1 MDGIPP
7 DARVTYSRQYRRCG
21 KTNCARCA
29 EGPGHGPYWYAVWRT
44 AGRQHRRYLGTKP
57 PTSDL
62 AEAHDHAHPASHTK
76 YADTKAGTASGI
88 RVRALGAFEVYRDG
102 RLIPDEGW
110 RSRKAGSL
118 FKVLLAAPGF
128 VLPRD
133 QVEELLWPEAE
144 AEPAR
149 RNLNNALYTLRKL
162 LGADAA
168 RLVRLEGDVVRLSA
182 PAEPD
187 WFDAPAFETAARSAL
202 AGQDAPA
209 CRKALARYSGEY
221 LPDDPYAEWSLGR
234 RDTLHDLH
242 LALLLHLADL
252 AGAQGETNEAER
264 CLRTALAQDD
274 CHEEATARLMA
285 LLAASGRRA
294 EGLRAYEDLSGALA
308 RELGVAPARDLA
320 ALRAQ
325 LVAEET
331 TPIAATLPPEP
342 VPPPR
347 RTNLPAPLNSFIGRG
362 REQDE
367 IRTLLSETRLLTL
380 TGAGGCGKTR
390 LALAVADRLVESY
403 PDGLWLVRLAATPA
417 DSDNLLPAARAAAA
431 VLGVREEA
439 EQPLLDTL
447 AGFLAP
453 RRLLLLLDN
462 CEHVLAPCAEL
473 AAGLLSACPG
483 LRILATSREPLGVS
497 GETIY
502 RVASL
507 AVPPPDASPS
517 ALADYEAVALFRA
530 RALAAAR
537 VDRFTPTA
545 TAVIARIC
553 RRLDGI
559 PLAIELAAARAA
571 TLPLQ
576 TLAARLDD
584 SFSLLTG
591 GPRTALPR
599 QRTLRATLDW
609 SFALLTESERILLR
623 RLAAFAG
630 SWTLNAATTICDP
643 AAFPATR
650 QTNPSTVYDAVPD
663 RVSSLVSKSLVWVEA
678 NERETRYRFL
688 EPVRQY
694 AAEALAAADEL
705 NPTKDRHLAWYVEL
719 ARRTESALW
728 EGGPE
733 QESAMALIEGEH
745 DNFRTALRWSV
756 EREHIESG
764 LNLACAL
771 RRFWDVRGY
780 RREGLEWIESL
791 LRLDGGRHATA
802 ATRAK
807 AMVGSAILSYALNNY
822 RQATERAEQGYAQCE
837 ELGNHEGMA
846 DTLNVLG
853 MIASDQKDLD
863 RAATYYENA
872 LALYRLLDK
881 KRRIA
886 AMFCNL
892 GNVAFFRAEYRR
904 AIEMYGNARD
914 LFLDIDE
921 AVALAMTLSNMGA
934 AHRELGDL
942 AQAGAMLEES
952 ARYARQAG
960 AHSELAHAL
969 NNLGDVAFHSG
980 DYARSI
986 DLMRRS
992 AELFLQ
998 SADQRNTLVSLVILA
1013 QALLAVEQED
1023 RAACLCA
1030 AIIAQCQALE
1040 ISTEGSEWAAL
1051 PRTTETAK
1059 AKLGEVG
1066 WARARA
1072 LGRALTLEKAIAI
1085 GAE

>member
-1 MDGIPP
+1 MDTIPP
-7 DARVTYSRQYRRCG
+7 GAHVTYSRQYRRCG

-29 EGPGHGPYWYAVWRT
+29 EGPGHGPYWYAIWRA
-44 AGRQHRRYLGTKP
+44 AGRQHRRYLGTHP
-57 PTSDL
+57 PLPDL
-62 AEAHDHAHPASHTK
+62 ADARDHARLAPHVEHPGAKEVIAT
-76 YADTKAGTASGI
+76 
-88 RVRALGAFEVYRDG
+88 RLQVRALGAFEVHFDG
-102 RLIPDEGW
+102 RAIPDEGW

-118 FKVLLAAPGF
+118 LKVLLAAPTF
-128 VLPRD
+128 ALPRE

-144 AEPAR
+144 AGPAR

-162 LGADAA
+162 LGTDAGS
-168 RLVRLEGDVVRLSA
+168 LVKLEGEVVRLSA
-182 PAEPD
+182 PTEPN
-187 WFDAPAFETAARSAL
+187 WFDALAFETSARSAL
-202 AGQDAPA
+202 AGRDALA
-209 CRKALARYSGEY
+209 CRAALARYTGEY
-221 LPDDPYAEWSLGR
+221 LPEDPYAEWSFGR
-234 RDTLHDLH
+234 RDALRDLY

-252 AGAQGETNEAER
+252 AGAQGEINEAEQ
-264 CLRTALAQDD
+264 CLRTALAQDK

-294 EGLRAYEDLSGALA
+294 EGLRAYEDLAGALA
-308 RELGVAPARDLA
+308 RELGVAPSHDLA

-325 LVAEET
+325 LAAEEIAPT
-331 TPIAATLPPEP
+331 AATLPPAP

-347 RTNLPAPLNSFIGRG
+347 RTNLPAPLNSFIGRR
-362 REQDE
+362 REQDD
-367 IRTLLSETRLLTL
+367 IRALLAETRLLTL

-390 LALAVADRLVESY
+390 LALVVADTLVESY
-403 PDGLWLVRLAATPA
+403 PDGLWLVRLAATTA
-417 DSDNLLPAARAAAA
+417 DPDNLLSAARAAASI
-431 VLGVREEA
+431 LGVREEA
-439 EQPLLDTL
+439 EQPLLETL
-447 AGFLAP
+447 IRFLAP

-462 CEHVLAPCAEL
+462 CEHLITPCAEL

-483 LRILATSREPLGVS
+483 LRILTTSRESLSVP

-507 AVPPPDASPS
+507 AVPPPDATPS
-517 ALADYEAVALFRA
+517 ALADYEAVALFLARA
-530 RALAAAR
+530 RAAAR
-537 VDRFTPTA
+537 IDGFTPTA
-545 TAVIARIC
+545 MAVIAQIC

-584 SFSLLTG
+584 CFSLLTG

-609 SFALLTESERILLR
+609 SFALLAESERVLLQ

-630 SWTLNAATTICDP
+630 SWTLDAASTICDP

-650 QTNPSTVYDAVPD
+650 QTNPSAAYDAVPD
-663 RVSSLVSKSLVWVEA
+663 GVSSLVSKSLVWVEA

-694 AAEALAAADEL
+694 AAEALVAADEL
-705 NPTKDRHLAWYVEL
+705 NPIKDRHLAWYVDL
-719 ARRTESALW
+719 AMRTEPALW
-728 EGGPE
+728 EGGPD
-733 QESAMALIEGEH
+733 QEPAMAAIEGEH
-745 DNFRTALRWSV
+745 DNCRAALRWSV

-764 LNLACAL
+764 LKLACAL

-780 RREGLEWIESL
+780 RREGLEWIEAL
-791 LRLDGGRHATA
+791 LRLDGGKQATA

-807 AMVGSAILSYALNNY
+807 AIVGSAILSYALNNY
-822 RQATERAEQGYAQCE
+822 RRATERAEQGYALCE
-837 ELGNHEGMA
+837 ELGNREGMA

-853 MIASDQKDLD
+853 MIASDQKELD
-863 RAATYYENA
+863 RAATHYANA
-872 LALYRLLDK
+872 LALYRSLDK

-892 GNVAFFRAEYRR
+892 GNVAFFRGEYRR
-904 AIEMYGNARD
+904 AIEMYENARD
-914 LFLDIDE
+914 LFLDIGE

-934 AHRELGDL
+934 AYRELGDL
-942 AQAGAMLEES
+942 AQATAMLEES

-969 NNLGDVAFHSG
+969 NNLGDVAFRSG
-980 DYARSI
+980 DYTRSI

-998 SADQRNTLVSLVILA
+998 SGDSRNTLVSLVILA
-1013 QALLAVEQED
+1013 QALIAVEQED
-1023 RAACLCA
+1023 HAGCLCV
-1030 AIIAQCQALE
+1030 AIIGQCQALE
-1040 ISTEGSEWAAL
+1040 ISTTGSEWAAL

-1059 AKLGEVG
+1059 AKLGEVR
-1066 WARARA
+1066 WAKARA
-1072 LGRALTLEKAIAI
+1072 LGRAITLEKAVAI
-1085 GAE
+1085 GAK